1 MSGARQQAFSARL
14 AGLAVVLA
22 LHGALFYS
30 LWHARVPPPPAEAA
44 TLFVELLTDP
54 VKPEPARLEPVKPE
68 PPNRNRSNA
77 KNLFSSRSSWSPGR
91 RPCCRPIG
99 SRRRLRLNPYLLKSR
114 RRSSPRRPRRRPDP
128 QAPSR

>member
-1 MSGARQQAFSARL
+1 MSSARQQAFSARL

-54 VKPEPARLEPVKPE
+54 VKPEPARLEPVKP
-68 PPNRNRSNA
+68 
-77 KNLFSSRSSWSPGR
+77 
-91 RPCCRPIG
+91 
-99 SRRRLRLNPYLLKSR
+99 
-114 RRSSPRRPRRRPDP
+114 
-128 QAPSR
+128 